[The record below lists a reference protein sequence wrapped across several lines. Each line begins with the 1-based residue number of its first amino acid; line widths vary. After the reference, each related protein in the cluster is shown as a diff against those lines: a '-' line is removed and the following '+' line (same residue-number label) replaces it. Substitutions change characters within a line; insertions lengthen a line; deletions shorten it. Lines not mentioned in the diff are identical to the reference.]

1 MRKMLGSAAMVA
13 VLWTSAA
20 AFAGTY
26 TWNGASGGDWAVPGN
41 WLVGGAAAATA
52 PTSADNIAF
61 DSASSVTVGGSTA
74 LAITQI
80 ANTGSGTVTFAC
92 PVQFSGTYYVTQNGP
107 VKFPGGATA
116 TYPDNALRTAS
127 STDRTRTLDGD
138 FTFTADWTVN
148 KVGDKPWI
156 IPNGSVVHGQ
166 LFTGTEATSNR
177 ILRVEAGGSAYFT
190 VVSNGWNKG
199 DIDIDGWL
207 EASSEVVMQSNPAGS
222 STVTRF
228 GRSGNVGTVKAPRIV
243 KTGRS
248 ILSSL
253 IPNLIV
259 GAGGYGSIE
268 QDYYLRIDVNTTIT
282 VTDNCNFLGVYRSA
296 NTADWGVYINNI
308 NLTINVQEG
317 KTATYGAG
325 ILASGGVI
333 RKTGAGTLVMSDTF
347 NNQSGYKK
355 TYTGGTR
362 VDEGTLRLAATGQLG
377 TGAVTV
383 SEGARFEIAGGVT
396 VSNQVDGPGTL
407 YIENGA
413 TLAMGN
419 GPWTVG
425 AVEVAPN
432 ATVTVK
438 MPSGMSAPF
447 AFLTGVDAADAAR
460 FALAGHT
467 LSLVGGVL
475 VLKGDTTG
483 AYVWAG
489 ASGGDWATPG
499 NWRVDGAVPATAP
512 GSGDTIL
519 FENDTALTVGGTG
532 ALTVMKIV
540 TYSGAEV
547 TFSCP
552 VQFAGTYLV
561 QNVVVPPT
569 FAGGATATYPDAS
582 LSALAGPSR
591 VLSGDLTFTQ
601 NWTIPQQPNGYP
613 FVVAD
618 GSTVTGK
625 NLAGTTNAPLSLV
638 VNEGAVATFDSIA
651 IAGKLDF
658 KLAGGRLVANGDIT
672 VGSNGTPRNFGSS
685 SGNIGTVEANGIYK
699 NVSGH
704 GQIDVYVTNF
714 VVGAGGFGMK
724 RKDYSFKMFA
734 DARLT
739 AKDDLTIYEPART
752 DSGAPKDDDWGLN
765 FNSHTFTVDTGNHTV
780 TFDSFTS
787 PNAGKLVKEGVGE
800 MVMQN
805 RQKKHSGGTVVKAG
819 TLTVTV
825 SGGQGYGPLT
835 VDGGATLAYT
845 VVVGHPYPLTLGA
858 GSILKPAQNA
868 YFDVSGGSL
877 NLPAEGTVAVDMTGF
892 TFVNGVPIPI
902 ISGAA
907 AGDEA
912 KFTALLP
919 AGVSG
924 AFSVSDGVLNFT
936 PTAGGSAAADLFWH
950 PTGESVW
957 SDAVAAWTNAAG
969 EQVAFTPYAKV
980 TVADAA
986 TISLPADVEA
996 SDVSIAADG
1005 AVTLN
1010 GAGKLGGA
1018 GSIVKT
1024 GSGTFTFNATG
1035 GLDAQPLLVSNG
1047 VFRMGADL
1055 SGPLGGTADA
1065 APIVVADGATLDV
1078 NFTNSD
1084 PANAARSA
1092 VTREKLVRVSGEGA
1106 DGRGAIVNDT
1116 SNTYYT
1122 FSDIVLDGDATL
1134 GGSKRFDVRGVSGYV
1149 RSTGSIIGPGKTLT
1163 VKNTSNFG
1171 IVNATVD
1178 LKAIVVTNG
1187 AKLRV
1192 EGNSTKWKIDEG
1204 IRMYGGGI
1212 SSYQNFIYPANLAI
1226 RVESGANTIT
1236 MDGGGVTTNNS
1247 AIMVA
1252 PGATLTQTAG
1262 DIIYNGPVNGTI
1274 GMTGGNMYL
1283 GSAPMAGLT
1292 LAGSKSSGTVMLRG
1306 SGTYSGANV
1315 TCANFGISDLAN
1327 ASVTATFLDST
1338 FDVINLYLGWGSP
1351 FVKGCVVSI
1360 GEGTTLTTS
1369 KIAIGDSGTNVYDN
1383 VKSVLSV
1390 DGGTIHHT
1398 NTLFYIGYASPRA
1411 EFVLNDG
1418 TVTVDKAQILLHA
1431 NAATNFAYLGGH
1443 STSVFR
1449 QNGGTFNYG
1458 GAGFASN
1465 EFEDNTED
1473 GFIVFK
1479 GGTFNATANWS
1490 IPYFMPLS
1498 FKDGAEGCWTLN
1510 QADGT
1515 TVTWTTALYGDAD
1528 VTLNGAA
1535 TLVGTNEIQGAV
1547 GGKWT
1552 VGDGFTA
1559 GLEGAASLLGGLDL
1573 GEGATATVNIATNR
1587 SAVFTAR
1594 DGGDEF
1600 GKAGCITSRFNRV
1613 FGGTTRGTIT
1623 HDETFLLTKPAAA
1636 NRPFGNRNHQVA
1648 YAVGQ
1653 FYVEP
1658 EKAGKWYFKG
1668 YSDDYILLEIDGE
1681 TVLSSVGGTR
1691 CATRYG
1697 TNDLA
1702 TGWHTFRQVSVDFGG
1717 DFGGVP
1723 TMAYNTDGSTTY
1735 TPFSVHTVKMRPA
1748 ADRGAGNNAN
1758 TVRWSHY
1765 KGTAAE
1771 VGNGDLAN
1779 AGGTL
1784 WKGDFPWDFRCITN
1798 NLQMLDWKGNNDP
1811 TFLNGNTINRFE
1823 GWFLVTEENADKAWT
1838 FRGQYDDNVGLWIDG
1853 VDSKLTGRPGNN
1865 TESYTVTLARGWHS
1879 FTIQIADYAGDA
1891 GPWSTAKPT
1900 LSYQVADGPQVQFS
1914 EATLQLSVCPDGYV
1928 QGGVTLASGATLA
1941 NGAAEN
1947 AAVIYGDVAATGTGA
1962 TLAGKFKFAG
1972 GTLAF
1977 QNVAPNTAD
1986 LANVLAFENPAADML
2001 ADVDAIT
2008 VDYADKPTRG
2018 RIPVC
2023 PLYGLTEEA
2032 AKAKISVTVAG
2043 EPAEHIACTV
2053 ENGTI
2058 TLRNTSGTVLFFR

>member
-1 MRKMLGSAAMVA
+1 MKKIAFWGAMIVA
-13 VLWTSAA
+13 CA

-26 TWNGASGGDWAVPGN
+26 TWNGASGGDWATPGN
-41 WLVGGAAAATA
+41 WLVGGAVPATA
-52 PTSADNIAF
+52 PTSADNIEF
-61 DSASSVTVGGSTA
+61 NSASPLTVGGSTT

-80 ANTGSGTVTFAC
+80 ANTGAGTVTFSC
-92 PVQFSGTYYVTQNGP
+92 PVQFSGIYYVTQNGP

-116 TYPDNALRTAS
+116 TYPDPALRTAS
-127 STDRTRTLDGD
+127 SSDRTRTLDGD

-148 KVGDKPWI
+148 SVGDKPWI
-156 IPNGSVVHGQ
+156 IPDGSTVHGK
-166 LFTGTEATSNR
+166 LFTGTEPTNGGNR
-177 ILRVEAGGSAYFT
+177 ILRVEEGGSAYFT

-199 DIDIDGWL
+199 DIDIDGYL
-207 EASSEVVMQSNPAGS
+207 EASDEVVMQSNPTGS
-222 STVTRF
+222 SNVSRF

-243 KTGRS
+243 KNGRS

-259 GAGGYGSIE
+259 GAGGYGCIE
-268 QDYYLRIDVNTTIT
+268 QDYYLRIDVNTTVTATDDFYVLGPFRSGNSHDWGPNISAGITLTFNVPASKT
-282 VTDNCNFLGVYRSA
+282 VTCGCGV
-296 NTADWGVYINNI
+296 
-308 NLTINVQEG
+308 
-317 KTATYGAG
+317 
-325 ILASGGVI
+325 SGGGAL
-333 RKTGAGTLVMSDTF
+333 RKTGAGTLVMTDTF

-355 TYTGGTR
+355 TYAGGTR
-362 VDEGTLRLAATGQLG
+362 IDEGTLRLAKTGQVS

-383 SEGARFEIAGGVT
+383 SEGARFEIGSGVT
-396 VSNQVDGPGTL
+396 FSNQVEGPGTL
-407 YIENGA
+407 YLENGV
-413 TLAMGN
+413 TLSLGVS
-419 GPWTVG
+419 PWHMG

-432 ATVTVK
+432 ATVTVT
-438 MPSGMSAPF
+438 MPSGVSAPF

-467 LSLVGGVL
+467 LSVVGGAL
-475 VLKGDTTG
+475 VLKGDTSG

-499 NWRVDGAVPATAP
+499 NWLVDGATPATAP
-512 GSGDTIL
+512 GSGDTVV
-519 FENDTALTVGGTG
+519 FENDSPLTVGGAGT
-532 ALTVMKIV
+532 LTVTKVV
-540 TYSGAEV
+540 TSSGAEV
-547 TFSCP
+547 TFTCP
-552 VQFAGTYLV
+552 VQFSGTYLV
-561 QNVVVPPT
+561 QNAAAAPC
-569 FAGGATATYPDAS
+569 FAGGVTATYPDAS

-601 NWTIPQQPNGYP
+601 DWTIPQQPNGYP
-613 FVVAD
+613 FVVAEN
-618 GSTVTGK
+618 STVTGK
-625 NLAGTTNAPLSLV
+625 NLAGTTNETLSIV
-638 VNEGAVATFDSIA
+638 VNEGAVATFDNIA
-651 IAGKLDF
+651 IAGKLVF
-658 KLAGGRLVANGDIT
+658 KLAGGRLVANNDIT
-672 VGSNGTPRNFGSS
+672 LGNNGTPRNFGSS
-685 SGNIGTVEANGIYK
+685 TGNRGTVEANGIYK
-699 NVSGH
+699 NVAGH
-704 GQIDVYVTNF
+704 GQINVYVTNF

-724 RKDYSFKMFA
+724 RKDYSFVFYVDSK
-734 DARLT
+734 LT
-739 AKDDLTIYEPART
+739 AKDDLTIYEPVRT
-752 DSGAPKDDDWGLN
+752 DSGTPKDDDWGLN

-800 MVMQN
+800 MIMQN
-805 RQKKHSGGTVVKAG
+805 RQKKHTGGTIVKAG
-819 TLTVTV
+819 TLTVST
-825 SGGQGYGPLT
+825 SGAQGYGPLT
-835 VDGGATLAYT
+835 VNGGATLAYT
-845 VVVGHPYPLTLGA
+845 VVIGHPYPLTLGA
-858 GSILKPAQNA
+858 GTLLKPAQNA

-902 ISGAA
+902 LSGAA

-924 AFSVSDGVLNFT
+924 AFSVSGGVLNFT
-936 PTAGGSAAADLFWH
+936 PTAGGGAAADLFWH

-996 SDVSIAADG
+996 SDVAISADG
-1005 AVTLN
+1005 DVTLN
-1010 GAGKLGGA
+1010 GTGKLGGA

-1055 SGPLGGTADA
+1055 SGALGSTADA

-1078 NFTNSD
+1078 NFSNSD
-1084 PANAARSA
+1084 PANAARSM
-1092 VTREKLVRVSGEGA
+1092 VTREKLVRVSGEGV
-1106 DGRGAIVNDT
+1106 DGQGAIVNDT
-1116 SNTYYT
+1116 YNTYYT
-1122 FSDIVLDGDATL
+1122 FSDMILDDDATM
-1134 GGSKRFDVRGVSGYV
+1134 GGTKRFDVRGVSGYV
-1149 RSTGSIIGPGKTLT
+1149 RSSGSITGPGKTLT

-1171 IVNATVD
+1171 VVNATVD

-1187 AKLRV
+1187 ARLRV

-1247 AIMVA
+1247 AITIA

-1262 DIIYNGPVNGTI
+1262 DIIYNGTVNGTI

-1306 SGTYSGANV
+1306 GGTYSGANV

-1338 FDVINLYLGWGSP
+1338 FDVSNLYLGWGNA
-1351 FVKGCVVSI
+1351 FVKGGSMSI
-1360 GEGTTLTTS
+1360 GEGTTLTAS

-1390 DGGTIHHT
+1390 DGGTLNLT
-1398 NTLFYIGYASPRA
+1398 NTTFYIGYSSPRA
-1411 EFVLNDG
+1411 EFVLNAG

-1431 NAATNFAYLGGH
+1431 NAATNFAHLGGH

-1458 GAGFASN
+1458 GAGFLSN

-1473 GFIVFK
+1473 GFLVFK

-1498 FKDGAEGCWTLN
+1498 FKDGAEGGWTLN

-1515 TVTWTTALYGDAD
+1515 TVTWTTALYGEAD

-1535 TLVGTNEIQGAV
+1535 TLVGTNEVQGAV

-1573 GEGATATVNIATNR
+1573 GEGATATVDIAANR

-1600 GKAGCITSRFNRV
+1600 GKEGCITSRFNRV
-1613 FGGTTRGTIT
+1613 IGGTTRGTIT

-1636 NRPFGNRNHQVA
+1636 NRPFGNRNHQAA

-1668 YSDDYILLEIDGE
+1668 YCDDYILLAIDGQ
-1681 TVLSSVGGTR
+1681 TVLSSVGGTK
-1691 CATRYG
+1691 CATLYG
-1697 TNDLA
+1697 TNELA
-1702 TGWHTFRQVSVDFGG
+1702 AGWHSFRQIASDFAG

-1723 TMAYNTDGSTTY
+1723 TMGYNTDGSSTY
-1735 TPFSVHTVKMRPA
+1735 TPFSVKTLKMRPA
-1748 ADRGAGNNAN
+1748 ANDGDPDNAN

-1765 KGTAAE
+1765 KGTEAT
-1771 VGNGDLAN
+1771 VGNSSTSPA
-1779 AGGTL
+1779 L
-1784 WKGDFPWDFRCITN
+1784 WNRDFDWDFRCITN
-1798 NLQMLDWKGNNDP
+1798 NLQMIQGKGGATSAQAP
-1811 TFLNGNTINRFE
+1811 YMNGYTVNRFE
-1823 GWFLVTEENADKAWT
+1823 GWFLVTEENADKEWT
-1838 FRGQYDDNVGLWIDG
+1838 FRSQYDDRCGLWLDG
-1853 VDSKLTGRPGNN
+1853 VDTGLTGASGN
-1865 TESYTVTLARGWHS
+1865 TLTYKVTLARGWHS
-1879 FTIQIADYAGDA
+1879 FRIQIADFAGDA
-1891 GPWSTAKPT
+1891 GPWDTSKPAI
-1900 LSYQVADGPQVQFS
+1900 SYQVANGPQTQFS
-1914 EATLQLSVCPDGYV
+1914 EATLQLTVCPDGYV
-1928 QGGVTLASGATLA
+1928 QGGVTLASGARLA

-1947 AAVIYGDVAATGTGA
+1947 AAVIYGDVTATGTGA

-2032 AKAKISVTVAG
+2032 AKAKIAVTVAG